1 MYVETVNAGPN
12 ERDDRGA
19 LEYVMHSYD
28 WPSFGGGGNT
38 NSHTI
43 SKGFLMISI

>member
-28 WPSFGGGGNT
+28 WPSFGGEAT
-38 NSHTI
+38 LTRTVSRRV
-43 SKGFLMISI
+43 S